1 MAITR
6 DDRTALALAGVLTSS
21 GVLHFVRPAPFVS
34 IVPRSLPH
42 PKALVAASGVAELA
56 CAALL
61 VRRPTRRIAGL
72 LTAATF
78 VAVFPANVSMALRS
92 GRRPPWYRVIAW
104 LRLPGQLPLVAWALR
119 VAEAA
124 R

>member
-1 MAITR
+1 M
-6 DDRTALALAGVLTSS
+6 
-21 GVLHFVRPAPFVS
+21 
-34 IVPRSLPH
+34 
-42 PKALVAASGVAELA
+42 AASGVAELT

-61 VRRPTRRIAGL
+61 ARRSTRRIAGL

-104 LRLPGQLPLVAWALR
+104 LRLPGQLPLVVWALR
-119 VAEAA
+119 VAGVG

>member
-1 MAITR
+1 MAITH
-6 DDRTALALAGVLTSS
+6 DDRSAFALAGLLTTT
-21 GVLHFVRPAPFVS
+21 GVLHFVRPAPFVA

-61 VRRPTRRIAGL
+61 SRRSSRQLAGL

-92 GRRPPWYRVIAW
+92 GRRPPWYRVVAW
-104 LRLPGQLPLVAWALR
+104 LRLPGQLPLVMWALR
-119 VAEAA
+119 VAGTG